1 VLIIGNN
8 CRHYVIIQIIITG
21 FGGNGMTLLEA
32 KNLHVVLA
40 EDDVKILKGLSLT
53 IGNGELHVIMGP
65 NGSGKSSLANVLMG
79 NPKYRVTGGTVKFM
93 NKNISRLT
101 VDERARMGMFMT
113 FQHPQEI
120 PGIRLRSFLMSVSQS
135 TGSRVP
141 LLKMSKE
148 IDELSLELG
157 LESELIDRY
166 LNVGFSGG
174 EKKKAEIVQMNFMKP
189 RFSILDEIDSGLD
202 VDAMKSIALSINRF
216 RNPENS
222 VLLITHY
229 QRLLEY
235 VEPDRVHILIDGLIA
250 MSGGKELVREV
261 EENGYEAIFDSLKGV

>member
-1 VLIIGNN
+1 
-8 CRHYVIIQIIITG
+8 
-21 FGGNGMTLLEA
+21 
-32 KNLHVVLA
+32 
-40 EDDVKILKGLSLT
+40 
-53 IGNGELHVIMGP
+53 
-65 NGSGKSSLANVLMG
+65 
-79 NPKYRVTGGTVKFM
+79 
-93 NKNISRLT
+93 
-101 VDERARMGMFMT
+101 
-113 FQHPQEI
+113 
-120 PGIRLRSFLMSVSQS
+120 
-135 TGSRVP
+135 
-141 LLKMSKE
+141 
-148 IDELSLELG
+148 
-157 LESELIDRY
+157 
-166 LNVGFSGG
+166 
-174 EKKKAEIVQMNFMKP
+174 MNFMKP

>member
-1 VLIIGNN
+1 
-8 CRHYVIIQIIITG
+8 
-21 FGGNGMTLLEA
+21 MTLLEV
-32 KNLHVVLA
+32 KNLRVVLA
-40 EDDVKILKGLSLT
+40 EDNVEILKGLNLT

-65 NGSGKSSLANVLMG
+65 NGSGKSTLANVLMG
-79 NPKYRVTGGTVKFM
+79 NPKYKITSGTVKFM
-93 NKNISRLT
+93 NKNLSRLT

-120 PGIRLRSFLMSVSQS
+120 PGIRFRSFLLSVSQS
-135 TGSRVP
+135 TGSREP

-148 IDELSLELG
+148 IDRLSVELG

-189 RFSILDEIDSGLD
+189 KFAILDEIDSGLD
-202 VDAMKSIALSINRF
+202 VDAMKSIALSINGF
-216 RNPENS
+216 RNSENS

-235 VEPDRVHILIDGLIA
+235 VEPDHVHVLIDGSIPV
-250 MSGGKELVREV
+250 SGGKELAGEV
-261 EENGYEAIFDSLKGV
+261 EENGYEGIFGSLKGA